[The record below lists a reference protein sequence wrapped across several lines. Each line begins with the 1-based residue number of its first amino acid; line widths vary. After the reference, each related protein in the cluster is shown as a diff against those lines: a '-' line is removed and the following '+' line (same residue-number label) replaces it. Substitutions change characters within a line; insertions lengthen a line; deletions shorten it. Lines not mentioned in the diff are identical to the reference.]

1 MTGEKKKREG
11 GMEKRERKE
20 GGGEEGEGRWRG
32 GGTIWLTI
40 FKFSQKSRFQN
51 FHSMM
56 PEPTFLKARLNG
68 LKLNDRPSIVYYC
81 LQRIMVHL
89 ALQFQV
95 KRKAG
100 LARLNTR

>member
-20 GGGEEGEGRWRG
+20 GGGEGEGRWRG

-56 PEPTFLKARLNG
+56 PEPTFLKA
-68 LKLNDRPSIVYYC
+68 SS
-81 LQRIMVHL
+81 MV
-89 ALQFQV
+89 
-95 KRKAG
+95 
-100 LARLNTR
+100 